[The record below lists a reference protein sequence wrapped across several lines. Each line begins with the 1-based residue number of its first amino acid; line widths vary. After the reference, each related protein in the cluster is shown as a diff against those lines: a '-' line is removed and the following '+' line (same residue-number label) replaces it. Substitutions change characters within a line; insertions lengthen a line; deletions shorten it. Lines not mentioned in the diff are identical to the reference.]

1 MALWALAGRWRGG
14 GASVAHPV
22 RVARRPGGGGGA
34 EIEVGYE
41 YQVL

>member
-22 RVARRPGGGGGA
+22 RDARRPGGGGVEA
-34 EIEVGYE
+34 VHLLPI
-41 YQVL
+41 L